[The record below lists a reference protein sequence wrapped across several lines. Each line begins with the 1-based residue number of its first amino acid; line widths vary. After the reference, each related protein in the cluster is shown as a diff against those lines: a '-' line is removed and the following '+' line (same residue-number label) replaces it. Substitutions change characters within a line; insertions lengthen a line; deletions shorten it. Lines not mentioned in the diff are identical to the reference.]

1 MALLLSTSD
10 YRAFNMHS
18 GQNTATDT
26 HFRPNRKQKYGENS
40 KNEFAATD
48 FLFDFLYNM
57 GSISTLNGPS
67 PRKNPISETIRPPVQ
82 KLGGR

>member
-26 HFRPNRKQKYGENS
+26 HFRRNRKQKYGGNS

-48 FLFDFLYNM
+48 FLFDFLYIM

-67 PRKNPISETIRPPVQ
+67 PRKNAISGTIKPLY
-82 KLGGR
+82 KK